1 MAARLSLLLEIK
13 TMTCNSLFGIT
24 EVGLHLPFNFW
35 CYCRGCLLSNEI
47 QQKKIS
53 FNNNFI
59 IRRIITFMAK
69 QEKWWLP
76 FLYGR
81 LPFLR
86 DRNAN
91 WQGRHAI
98 MKYGRIGVS
107 NRHYRCL
114 CDTSSQHLL
123 KGAVVQRTMLD
134 DFARKKQHRHR
145 WITTNY
151 NYKQQ
156 LERHHPQPLPQTR
169 CHGEMSKTKYAK
181 FSKSWRRYA
190 AHI

>member
-1 MAARLSLLLEIK
+1 MYDVWRCFAMAAALSLLLEIK

-35 CYCRGCLLSNEI
+35 
-47 QQKKIS
+47 QFFF
-53 FNNNFI
+53 FNFNK
-59 IRRIITFMAK
+59 RKSHSTTTSSSAESLRLWRTK
-69 QEKWWLP
+69 QVKWWLP

-86 DRNAN
+86 DRNAF

-134 DFARKKQHRHR
+134 DFTCKKRHRHR

-156 LERHHPQPLPQTR
+156 LERHHPQP
-169 CHGEMSKTKYAK
+169 
-181 FSKSWRRYA
+181 
-190 AHI
+190 